1 MQNCVGEVLL
11 LGIFA
16 VTAYRDW
23 KEQMICVYVPL
34 AAGIAGLVLHLM
46 LPTQKLTDLLLGA
59 GIGAVLLL
67 AAWVSREEIGY
78 GDGAMLMAS
87 GIFLGFWRNVEL
99 FLTALMLIVPA
110 ALFGLIVK
118 HRRKDYRMPVSSI
131 PFCGVCI
138 SAGMAVE
145 NGTKWR
151 IYERM
156 ERKSDHRGGACGA
169 ARAGVVCIRHEERYS
184 DVYRVQGHRAG
195 DRAGAGNRG
204 GKDVLPLAGSGGIIS
219 K

>member
-1 MQNCVGEVLL
+1 
-11 LGIFA
+11 
-16 VTAYRDW
+16 
-23 KEQMICVYVPL
+23 
-34 AAGIAGLVLHLM
+34 
-46 LPTQKLTDLLLGA
+46 
-59 GIGAVLLL
+59 
-67 AAWVSREEIGY
+67 
-78 GDGAMLMAS
+78 
-87 GIFLGFWRNVEL
+87 
-99 FLTALMLIVPA
+99 
-110 ALFGLIVK
+110 
-118 HRRKDYRMPVSSI
+118 
-131 PFCGVCI
+131 
-138 SAGMAVE
+138 MAVE